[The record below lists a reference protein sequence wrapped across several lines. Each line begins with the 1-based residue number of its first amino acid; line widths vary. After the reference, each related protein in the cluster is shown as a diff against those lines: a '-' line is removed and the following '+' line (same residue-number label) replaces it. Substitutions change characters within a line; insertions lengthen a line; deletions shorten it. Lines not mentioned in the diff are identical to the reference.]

1 MAFYQNL
8 KIILDSQG
16 LSNYEAAQ
24 KSGVPSQTIDN
35 IINSKVLKPKKETL
49 EHLSNGLNVSINKL
63 LYGTDS
69 FDAEKFHSRL
79 TEKEVSL
86 EDLVINANI
95 NPTYII
101 KNILPPEAEQKRIA
115 DYLGLSIEELFV
127 PSRYAIDYLR
137 SKNVKPYL
145 RPDINSDPNTDEDM
159 AKLYANLSPTAKRLV
174 YNLAYDLSVIET
186 ENIVMLTPKDYW
198 EKK

>member
-8 KIILDSQG
+8 KIILDSQN

-24 KSGVPSQTIDN
+24 KCNIASQTIDN
-35 IINSKVLKPKKETL
+35 IINSKVLKPKKDTL
-49 EHLSNGLNVSINKL
+49 ESLSKGLGVSINKL

-69 FDAEKFHSRL
+69 FDSEKFHSKL
-79 TEKEVSL
+79 AEKGVSL

-95 NPTYII
+95 TPTYII
-101 KNILPPEAEQKRIA
+101 KNILPPESEQKRIA
-115 DYLGLSIEELFV
+115 DYLSLSVEELFI
-127 PSRYAIDYLR
+127 PSRFAIDYLR
-137 SKNVKPYL
+137 SKNVKPYI

-186 ENIVMLTPKDYW
+186 ENIVKLTPKDYW
-198 EKK
+198 EK

>member
-8 KIILDSQG
+8 KVILASKD

-24 KSGVPSQTIDN
+24 KCNMASQTIDN
-35 IINSKVLKPKKETL
+35 IINNKVLKPKKETL
-49 EHLSNGLNVSINKL
+49 ESLSKGLGVSINKL

-69 FDAEKFHSRL
+69 FDAKKFHNKL
-79 TEKEVSL
+79 AEKNISL

-101 KNILPPEAEQKRIA
+101 KNLIPPEAEQQRIA
-115 DYLGLSIEELFV
+115 NYLGLSIEELFV
-127 PSRYAIDYLR
+127 PSRFAIDYLR
-137 SKNVKPYL
+137 SKNTKPYIH
-145 RPDINSDPNTDEDM
+145 PDINPDPNTDEDM
-159 AKLYANLSPTAKRLV
+159 AKLYCNLSPTAKRLV

-186 ENIVMLTPKDYW
+186 ENIVTLTPKDYW
-198 EKK
+198 EK

>member
-24 KSGVPSQTIDN
+24 KCNIFSQTIDN
-35 IINSKVLKPKKETL
+35 IINNKVLKPKKETL
-49 EHLSNGLNVSINKL
+49 ERLSKGLGVSINKL

-69 FDAEKFHSRL
+69 FDSEKFNSKL
-79 TEKEVSL
+79 TEKGVSL

-95 NPTYII
+95 TPTYII
-101 KNILPPEAEQKRIA
+101 ENIIPPEAEQQRIA
-115 DYLGLSIEELFV
+115 DYLALSIEELFI
-127 PSRYAIDYLR
+127 PSRFAIDYLQ
-137 SKNVKPYL
+137 SKNVQPYV
-145 RPDINSDPNTDEDM
+145 RPDINSDPKTDEDM

-174 YNLAYDLSVIET
+174 YNLAYDLSVIEV
-186 ENIVMLTPKDYW
+186 ENIVALTPKDYW
-198 EKK
+198 EK